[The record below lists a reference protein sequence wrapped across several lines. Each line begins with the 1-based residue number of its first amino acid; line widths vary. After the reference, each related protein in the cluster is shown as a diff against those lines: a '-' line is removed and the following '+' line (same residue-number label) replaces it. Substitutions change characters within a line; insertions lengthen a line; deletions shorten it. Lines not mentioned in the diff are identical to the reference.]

1 MSNKEEEW
9 RDIKNYEGLYKINK
23 KGEVKSLERKI
34 MITKTR
40 TKTIKEKIR
49 KNVKNQSGL
58 YYIILHKDGK
68 HEFKYIHLLI
78 METFSNQSS
87 NQKFF

>member
-1 MSNKEEEW
+1 MDKEDEW
-9 RDIKNYEGLYKINK
+9 KNIKGYEGLYKINR

-49 KNVKNQSGL
+49 KNVKNQSGK
-58 YYIILHKDGK
+58 YYIILHKNGK

-78 METFSNQSS
+78 METFSTRPNHL
-87 NQKFF
+87 NFF